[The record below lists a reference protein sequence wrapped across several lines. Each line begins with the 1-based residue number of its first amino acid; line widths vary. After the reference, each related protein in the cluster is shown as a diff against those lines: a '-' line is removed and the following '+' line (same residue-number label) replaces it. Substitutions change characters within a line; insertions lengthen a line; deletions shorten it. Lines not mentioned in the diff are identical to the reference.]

1 VPRTADIVPGSTFL
15 FETCDRLGEGI
26 RSKRAASL
34 RKERRLRAASRKVE
48 TNAMKITDLRTHVLS
63 AALSQPFAYS
73 RAWYDTRTA
82 MLVEIETDDGLTGWG
97 ECYGPAVMTA
107 AVVRSVAPWLIG
119 EDPLRTDFLW
129 QMIYTRLRDH
139 GQKGVVI
146 EGLSGID
153 IALWDI
159 KGKHFGVPVYQ
170 LLGGPLRNEVRA
182 YATGL
187 YRRKSGDPLRY
198 LTEEAAGYVAQGF
211 KAVKL
216 KVGFGVEED
225 AMVTRAVR
233 DAIGPDIALMVDA
246 NHAYDAVAAIR
257 LGRMIE
263 EHDIGWFEEPVP
275 PEDITGYQAVK
286 AALSI
291 PIAGGE
297 CEFTRFGFRHLLVS
311 RAVDIVQPDTC
322 AAGGVS
328 ECKKIADMAEAFGVC
343 YNPHVWGTGI
353 AIAASLQLLA
363 VLPTHTPNSL
373 APIEPM
379 LEFDRTEH
387 PIRQAVLTQLLEHVS
402 GIVRV
407 PDGPGLG
414 IEVDRAALARFA
426 A

>member
-1 VPRTADIVPGSTFL
+1 MIITAV
-15 FETCDRLGEGI
+15 
-26 RSKRAASL
+26 RAHILEA
-34 RKERRLRAASRKVE
+34 R
-48 TNAMKITDLRTHVLS
+48 
-63 AALSQPFAYS
+63 LSQPFAYS

-82 MLVEIETDDGLTGWG
+82 MVVEIETDTGLTGWG
-97 ECYGPAVMTA
+97 ECYGPARMTA
-107 AVVRSVAPWLIG
+107 AVVQSVAPWLIG
-119 EDPLRTDFLW
+119 EDPLRTDYLW
-129 QMIYTRLRDH
+129 QMIYARLRDH

-159 KGKHFGVPVYQ
+159 KGKHFGVPAHR
-170 LLGGPLRNEVRA
+170 LLGGPLRSEVQA

-198 LTEEAAGYVAQGF
+198 LAEEAAGYVAEGF

-225 AMVTRAVR
+225 AAVTRAVR
-233 DAIGPDIALMVDA
+233 EAIGPDVALMVDA

-263 EHDIGWFEEPVP
+263 PCDIGWFEEPVP
-275 PEDITGYQAVK
+275 PEDLAGYRAVK

-291 PIAGGE
+291 PVAGGE
-297 CEFTRFGFRHLLVS
+297 CEFTRFGFRDVLTS
-311 RAVDIVQPDTC
+311 QAIDILQPDTC
-322 AAGGVS
+322 AAGGLS
-328 ECKKIADMAEAFGVC
+328 ECKKIADMAEAFGVR

-363 VLPTHTPNSL
+363 VIPAHTPVSL
-373 APIEPM
+373 AAIQPM

-387 PIRQAVLTQLLEHVS
+387 PIRQAILVQPIEHEA

-414 IEVDRAALARFA
+414 IEIDRDALARFTVR
-426 A
+426 

>member
-1 VPRTADIVPGSTFL
+1 
-15 FETCDRLGEGI
+15 
-26 RSKRAASL
+26 
-34 RKERRLRAASRKVE
+34 
-48 TNAMKITDLRTHVLS
+48 MKIADVRTHVLQ

-82 MLVEIETDDGLTGWG
+82 MLVEIETDDGQIGWG
-97 ECYGPAVMTA
+97 ECYGPAA
-107 AVVRSVAPWLIG
+107 INSAVVKSIAPWLIG

-129 QMIYTRLRDH
+129 QTVYARLRDH

-159 KGKHFGVPVYQ
+159 KGKHFGVPAHQ
-170 LLGGPLRNEVRA
+170 LLGGRVRSEVQA

-187 YRRKSGDPLRY
+187 YRRISGDPLHY
-198 LTEEAAGYVAQGF
+198 LAEEAAGYVAEGF

-225 AMVTRAVR
+225 AAVTRAVR
-233 DAIGPDIALMVDA
+233 EAIGPGIALMVDA
-246 NHAYDAVAAIR
+246 NHAYDATAAIR

-263 EHDIGWFEEPVP
+263 PYDIGWFEEPVP
-275 PEDITGYQAVK
+275 PEDLLGYREVK
-286 AALSI
+286 SALSI

-297 CEFTRFGFRHLLVS
+297 CEFTRFGFRDVLVS
-311 RAVDIVQPDTC
+311 RAMDIIQPDTC
-322 AAGGVS
+322 AAGGLS
-328 ECKKIADMAEAFGVC
+328 ECKKISDMAEAFGVR

-363 VLPTHTPNSL
+363 VLPTHTPASL
-373 APIEPM
+373 APLQPM

-387 PIRQAVLTQLLEHVS
+387 PIRQAILKRGIEHQR

-414 IEVDRAALARFA
+414 IEIDREALARFA
-426 A
+426 VR

>member
-1 VPRTADIVPGSTFL
+1 MI
-15 FETCDRLGEGI
+15 I
-26 RSKRAASL
+26 
-34 RKERRLRAASRKVE
+34 
-48 TNAMKITDLRTHVLS
+48 TNVRTHILQ
-63 AALSQPFAYS
+63 AKLSQPFAYS

-82 MLVEIETDDGLTGWG
+82 VVVEIETDQGLIGWG
-97 ECYGPAVMTA
+97 ECYGPASITA
-107 AVVRSVAPWLIG
+107 AVVNSVAPWLIG
-119 EDPLRTDFLW
+119 EDPLRSDFLW
-129 QMIYTRLRDH
+129 QTIYARLRDH

-146 EGLSGID
+146 QGLSGID

-159 KGKHFGVPVYQ
+159 KGKHFGAPAHR
-170 LLGGPLRNEVRA
+170 LMGGPLRTEVQA

-187 YRRKSGDPLRY
+187 YRRKSGDPLKY
-198 LTEEAAGYVAQGF
+198 LAEEAAGYVADGF

-225 AMVTRAVR
+225 AAVTRAVR
-233 DAIGPDIALMVDA
+233 QAIGAGVALMVDA

-263 EHDIGWFEEPVP
+263 PHDIGWFEEPVP
-275 PEDITGYQAVK
+275 PEDVAGYSAVK

-297 CEFTRFGFRHLLVS
+297 CEFTRFGFRDLLVS
-311 RAVDIVQPDTC
+311 RAVDIIQPDTC
-322 AAGGVS
+322 AAGGLS
-328 ECKKIADMAEAFGVC
+328 ECKKIADMAEAFGVR

-363 VLPTHTPNSL
+363 VLPSHTPTSL
-373 APIEPM
+373 GPLEPL

-387 PIRQAVLTQLLEHVS
+387 PIRQSLLAQPIEHAN

-407 PDGPGLG
+407 PDSPGLG
-414 IEVDRAALARFA
+414 IEIDRKALARFA
-426 A
+426 VG

>member
-1 VPRTADIVPGSTFL
+1 
-15 FETCDRLGEGI
+15 
-26 RSKRAASL
+26 
-34 RKERRLRAASRKVE
+34 
-48 TNAMKITDLRTHVLS
+48 MKITSVRTHILK

-73 RAWYDTRTA
+73 RAWYDMRMA
-82 MLVEIETDDGLTGWG
+82 MVVEIETDQGLTGWG
-97 ECYGPAVMTA
+97 ECYGPARITA
-107 AVVRSVAPWLIG
+107 AAVETMGPWLIG

-129 QMIYTRLRDH
+129 QTIYANLRDH

-146 EGLSGID
+146 QALSGID

-159 KGKHFGVPVYQ
+159 KGKHFGVPVHQ
-170 LLGGPLRNEVRA
+170 LLGGTLRTEVQA

-187 YRRKSGDPLRY
+187 YRRRSGDPLRY
-198 LTEEAAGYVAQGF
+198 LPDEAAGYVAEGF

-225 AMVTRAVR
+225 AKVTRAVR
-233 DAIGPDIALMVDA
+233 EAIGPDIALMVDA

-263 EHDIGWFEEPVP
+263 QYDIAWFEEPVP
-275 PEDITGYQAVK
+275 PEDIAGYRVVK

-297 CEFTRFGFRHLLVS
+297 CEFTRFGFREHLVS
-311 RAVDIVQPDTC
+311 RALDIVQPDTC
-322 AAGGVS
+322 AAGGLS
-328 ECKKIADMAEAFGVC
+328 ECKKIADMAEAFAIR

-363 VLPTHTPNSL
+363 VLPPHTPPSL
-373 APIEPM
+373 APLAPM

-387 PIRQAVLTQLLEHVS
+387 PIRQAILTAPIEHVR
-402 GIVRV
+402 GVVRV

-414 IEVDRAALARFA
+414 IEIDRKALARFA
-426 A
+426 AR